1 MMNREI
7 KSLTVSEILE
17 LPLSVKETYGLV
29 HTPQEI
35 LQQPA
40 TWLETFQIVKTKQV
54 EIQAFLQ
61 KSGFGKDNFSV
72 VLIGAGTS
80 DYIGRALVSL
90 LKRNWKCN
98 VQAVPST
105 GLMTEMDEFIENSP
119 VNTQYLWISFSRSGD
134 SFEGVQ
140 VLEKTIKN
148 YSHIKHLIVTC
159 NETGKMANE
168 ISVNESNVCRLI
180 LDKKVND
187 LGLAMTSSFTNMIT
201 AGHCL
206 AHIFELEKYE
216 QILQSLAQEAMDNLE
231 NISELAIKIAE
242 NDYDRICFLG
252 SGALKAVAD
261 ESALKVLELS
271 GGKYS
276 VMSESFLGLRH
287 GPLSWLNTN
296 SLVVGFVSNDLE
308 KQKIELGLLSELKQ
322 KNAAKDILAV
332 LPNDS
337 VNVSDICDYKI
348 TFNFSNDLFDD
359 YRSII
364 DVLFAQLLGLY
375 ASLNQNLKPD
385 SPSADGKIQRVVS
398 TVNFQ

>member
-1 MMNREI
+1 MNREI

-61 KSGFGKDNFSV
+61 KSGFDTDNFSV

-90 LKRNWKCN
+90 LKRKWKCN
-98 VQAVPST
+98 VQAIPST
-105 GLMTEMDEFIENSP
+105 NLMTEMDEFIENSP

-168 ISVNESNVCRLI
+168 IFVNESVVCRII

-252 SGALKAVAD
+252 SGTLKAVAD

-359 YRSII
+359 YCSII
-364 DVLFAQLLGLY
+364 YVLFAQLLGLY